1 LGLLSSIGLR
11 VGCGFRLC
19 LGASVIFWAGVQ
31 ASVAVDF
38 LGGSRWHGLPF
49 LGWNYHGSM
58 GAKSY
63 LAIHSSALYVFF
75 FPLDL
80 LG

>member
-1 LGLLSSIGLR
+1 VWVAAS
-11 VGCGFRLC
+11 GF
-19 LGASVIFWAGVQ
+19 ASVIAVVIFWAGVQ

-75 FPLDL
+75 SWIC
-80 LG
+80 